1 MNGNSQGVGKQADKK
16 MCVTRAMKR
25 VALVALAGS
34 MVMTTANAG
43 SVAGNG
49 GATEVTQ
56 ILNNSE
62 LVVQSAQMYQ
72 QVQQTLQQV
81 QMMQQQMRNLLTA
94 PQQLWGQAQQDLM
107 QLTQLVGQTQAIGYA
122 AANVDQQFR
131 QAFPGFASS
140 AGNTNYGAKYKDL
153 ITKAMGGLNSALQGA
168 GLNARQFD
176 TERNAI
182 AQIQGMSGG
191 SQGALQAVQAGNMI
205 ASQTVDQLQK
215 MRQLLQT
222 QAQAEANYLGMQAQV
237 QADQTD
243 ALQTMLKQG
252 DGTVRRTGQSG
263 FRGY

>member
-1 MNGNSQGVGKQADKK
+1 MRNETA
-16 MCVTRAMKR
+16 RR
-25 VALVALAGS
+25 VILAALAGS
-34 MVMTTANAG
+34 MVMSTANAG

-56 ILNNSE
+56 ILNNVE
-62 LVVQSAQMYQ
+62 LVQQSAQMYQ

-81 QMMQQQMRNLLTA
+81 QMMQSQLKNLLTA

-107 QLTQLVGQTQAIGYA
+107 QLTQLVSQTQAIGYA

-131 QAFPGFASS
+131 QAFPGFAGS
-140 AGNTNYGAKYKDL
+140 AGNTTYGAKYKDL

-176 TERNAI
+176 SERSAI

-191 SQGALQAVQAGNMI
+191 SEGALQAVQAGNMI

-252 DGTVRRTGQSG
+252 DGTVRRSGQSG